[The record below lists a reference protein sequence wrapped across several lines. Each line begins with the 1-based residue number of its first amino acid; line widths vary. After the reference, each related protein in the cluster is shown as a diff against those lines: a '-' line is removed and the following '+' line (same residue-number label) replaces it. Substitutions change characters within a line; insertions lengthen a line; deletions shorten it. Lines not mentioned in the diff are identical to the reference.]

1 MKQQKPKLI
10 LPTIIF
16 FFEIQEPSRYKSN
29 GHLPPS
35 PSFSHTAPLSLK
47 KNLSAHL
54 KHKQSEIKSLSS
66 ISGLKNISLN
76 SFTARMASL
85 VSRRAPLGDLS
96 NSMKAVASRIP
107 HDASKMKSISKAP
120 GKWQTAGRKPLSDI
134 SNSRNPEKKK
144 KFFQAVGNSIFTA
157 GINYKEEPP

>member
-1 MKQQKPKLI
+1 MKQQKPKLV
-10 LPTIIF
+10 LPTVIF

-66 ISGLKNISLN
+66 ISGLKVSFSDLISLSNTLNCVLN
-76 SFTARMASL
+76 SWNRFCFL
-85 VSRRAPLGDLS
+85 VFLPSKNPSCFLPYPLKWILS
-96 NSMKAVASRIP
+96 WYWCSSYSRIVQVIRF
-107 HDASKMKSISKAP
+107 AACIY
-120 GKWQTAGRKPLSDI
+120 
-134 SNSRNPEKKK
+134 NP
-144 KFFQAVGNSIFTA
+144 V
-157 GINYKEEPP
+157 